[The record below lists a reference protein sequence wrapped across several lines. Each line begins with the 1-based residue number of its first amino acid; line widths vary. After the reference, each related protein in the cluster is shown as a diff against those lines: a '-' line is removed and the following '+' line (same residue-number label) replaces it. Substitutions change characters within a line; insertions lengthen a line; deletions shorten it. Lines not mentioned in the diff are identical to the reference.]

1 MEGIE
6 VKLDL
11 TKQGLAMM
19 FREYEELMIRHMW
32 EDPKP
37 IGSGALWE
45 MVNEKLPDGKSISR
59 ASVIFAANR
68 YVENGMW
75 AFEDHT
81 GKGGHHRRYYP
92 LVTEE
97 ELWIAVAKAAQDKLN
112 LSADTSV
119 LQLVE

>member
-11 TKQGLAMM
+11 KKRGLAMI
-19 FREYEELMIRHMW
+19 FRDYEELMIRRMW
-32 EDPKP
+32 EDPTP
-37 IGSGALWE
+37 IGSGVLWKT
-45 MVNEKLPDGKSISR
+45 VNEELPDGRSISR
-59 ASVIFAANR
+59 ASIIFAANR
-68 YVENGMW
+68 FVENGMW
-75 AFEDHT
+75 SFEDHT

-97 ELWIAVAKAAQDKLN
+97 ELWMAVAKAAQDKLN